1 GPLNVISIT
10 RGEQERVPP
19 LLAEYEKPSLS
30 AWPSPVV
37 PFGQTVTL
45 RCHSSPPFVIFRL
58 SKRDGTRLPELQ
70 GHHFNTY
77 TLGPVTRDHAGSYTC
92 SGVYRSLLMWSDVSD
107 PLQIVVTG
115 VFPKPAIS
123 AHPGPLVRAG
133 ENVTLRCHSSVLFD
147 KFILHKKES
156 IGHFQRHAETFTG
169 GHAPADFSIG
179 PMTASSA
186 GTYRCY
192 GSLSRSPYEWSAP
205 SDPVDIVTTGLSKK
219 PSLSA
224 QGGPVVR
231 SGENVTLLCSS
242 ESACDQFHLLREGR
256 NLGHPLAGGRGPR
269 GASHSGVY
277 RCYGSFARSPDSWS
291 DPSGPL
297 FLSVARNASN
307 SQPLHAKPNPNS
319 GNPRH
324 LHALIGPSV
333 AFVFLVSLISF
344 LVHHWCPDGKG
355 KSQEEEASDPDTEEL
370 DEVTYTDL
378 DCSVFTRKIIT
389 PTSQRPREPSAD
401 ASVYMDLMPTH
412 KTIECYL

>member
-1 GPLNVISIT
+1 MTLGGRGETPFSTVRALWIPGLFWILTSLSPEVSPALDSGPLHSRI
-10 RGEQERVPP
+10 
-19 LLAEYEKPSLS
+19 KPSLS

-205 SDPVDIVTTGLSKK
+205 SDPVDIVTTGECGQTSPFCSVCHRRSGVQSSIRVGLPLSCQSSLPLSAAHCGTRRPCVRPLGDRDGGRHPEVAQPRGLTHPLQKEGGWSLQ
-219 PSLSA
+219 PSL
-224 QGGPVVR
+224 
-231 SGENVTLLCSS
+231 L
-242 ESACDQFHLLREGR
+242 
-256 NLGHPLAGGRGPR
+256 
-269 GASHSGVY
+269 
-277 RCYGSFARSPDSWS
+277 RSP
-291 DPSGPL
+291 
-297 FLSVARNASN
+297 F
-307 SQPLHAKPNPNS
+307 QPLGVGRA
-319 GNPRH
+319 
-324 LHALIGPSV
+324 ALNTPS
-333 AFVFLVSLISF
+333 
-344 LVHHWCPDGKG
+344 
-355 KSQEEEASDPDTEEL
+355 
-370 DEVTYTDL
+370 
-378 DCSVFTRKIIT
+378 RKRWSKI
-389 PTSQRPREPSAD
+389 
-401 ASVYMDLMPTH
+401 L
-412 KTIECYL
+412 

>member
-1 GPLNVISIT
+1 MEVDTLKLLSLGGGPSN
-10 RGEQERVPP
+10 PP
-19 LLAEYEKPSLS
+19 CLLLPGLSKKPSLS
-30 AWPSPVV
+30 AQGGPVV
-37 PFGQTVTL
+37 
-45 RCHSSPPFVIFRL
+45 
-58 SKRDGTRLPELQ
+58 
-70 GHHFNTY
+70 
-77 TLGPVTRDHAGSYTC
+77 
-92 SGVYRSLLMWSDVSD
+92 RS
-107 PLQIVVTG
+107 
-115 VFPKPAIS
+115 
-123 AHPGPLVRAG
+123 G
-133 ENVTLRCHSSVLFD
+133 ENVTLLCSSESACDQFHLLREGKTLGHPLAGGRGPHGARQAEFLLGPGTPAHSGVYMCHSS
-147 KFILHKKES
+147 
-156 IGHFQRHAETFTG
+156 FT
-169 GHAPADFSIG
+169 H
-179 PMTASSA
+179 
-186 GTYRCY
+186 
-192 GSLSRSPYEWSAP
+192 SPYSWSDP
-205 SDPVDIVTTGLSKK
+205 SDPLFLSVAGLSKK

-256 NLGHPLAGGRGPR
+256 NLGHPLAG
-269 GASHSGVY
+269 AHSGVY

-297 FLSVARNASN
+297 FLSVATAMICFLMDSG
-307 SQPLHAKPNPNS
+307 PPA

-355 KSQEEEASDPDTEEL
+355 KSQEEEARGTINAVEEL

-401 ASVYMDLMPTH
+401 ASVYMDLLHPNNS
-412 KTIECYL
+412 

>member
-1 GPLNVISIT
+1 CLELSLSFSLAGY
-10 RGEQERVPP
+10 P
-19 LLAEYEKPSLS
+19 LLWGLLLPGLSKKPSLS
-30 AWPSPVV
+30 AQGGPVV
-37 PFGQTVTL
+37 
-45 RCHSSPPFVIFRL
+45 
-58 SKRDGTRLPELQ
+58 
-70 GHHFNTY
+70 
-77 TLGPVTRDHAGSYTC
+77 
-92 SGVYRSLLMWSDVSD
+92 RS
-107 PLQIVVTG
+107 
-115 VFPKPAIS
+115 
-123 AHPGPLVRAG
+123 G
-133 ENVTLRCHSSVLFD
+133 ENVTLLCSSESACDQFHLLREGKTLGHPLAGGRGPHGARQAEFLLGPGTPAHSGVYMCHSS
-147 KFILHKKES
+147 
-156 IGHFQRHAETFTG
+156 FT
-169 GHAPADFSIG
+169 H
-179 PMTASSA
+179 
-186 GTYRCY
+186 
-192 GSLSRSPYEWSAP
+192 SPYSWSDP
-205 SDPVDIVTTGLSKK
+205 SDPLFLSVAGLSKK

-269 GASHSGVY
+269 GACQADGVY

-319 GNPRH
+319 GERAAMICFLMDSGPPAGNPRH

-355 KSQEEEASDPDTEEL
+355 KSQEEEASARGSRCAPKRPD
-370 DEVTYTDL
+370 DFCRPQVTYTDL

-401 ASVYMDLMPTH
+401 ASVYMDLAT
-412 KTIECYL
+412 C